1 LEEDFGFHAACRPET
16 NISRSPVE
24 NETGKPAFAQ
34 MIGDDNTAL
43 VRGANELHLHL
54 AADIDLN
61 VGSCEPN
68 AS

>member
-1 LEEDFGFHAACRPET
+1 
-16 NISRSPVE
+16 VE